1 MEIVIILLL
10 IVLNGI
16 LSMSEIALVSAR
28 RSRLETEARSG
39 SKPARAA
46 LALSGEPD
54 RFLSTVQIGITLIG
68 ILTGLYSGEAFAADF
83 AVVIAR
89 AEMLAPYAYGIAKTV
104 IVIAVTYLTLIFG
117 ELVPKRIGM
126 AMAEKV
132 SKAVARPMKALSLV
146 AAPLVWLLSKST
158 ALVTKAIGLK
168 ESENKVTEE
177 EIKAIVRE
185 GMDTGEVQAV
195 EHDIVERVF
204 SLGDRD
210 VDSIMTHRSELVW
223 LDTNDSAEEILRKV
237 CADMHDVYPVS
248 DGRPDELAGAAHMKD
263 LFGNIHRPDFR
274 RSSILKPAN
283 CLPENQSVY
292 EALEEFKRT
301 NSAYG
306 FIIDEFGDVL
316 GIVTLRDMME
326 ALVGEVP
333 DEDEEAEMVRREDGS
348 WLVDG
353 QCSFYNFLE
362 QFDREELYRDNEYNT
377 LSGLLLD
384 ELKHIPSTGET
395 LSWNGFRFE
404 IVDMDGARIDKVL
417 VHYAAPAPDGTLS

>member
-1 MEIVIILLL
+1 
-10 IVLNGI
+10 
-16 LSMSEIALVSAR
+16 
-28 RSRLETEARSG
+28 
-39 SKPARAA
+39 
-46 LALSGEPD
+46 
-54 RFLSTVQIGITLIG
+54 
-68 ILTGLYSGEAFAADF
+68 
-83 AVVIAR
+83 
-89 AEMLAPYAYGIAKTV
+89 MLAPYAYGIAKTV

-248 DGRPDELAGAAHMKD
+248 DGRPT
-263 LFGNIHRPDFR
+263 NW
-274 RSSILKPAN
+274 PA
-283 CLPENQSVY
+283 
-292 EALEEFKRT
+292 RHT
-301 NSAYG
+301 
-306 FIIDEFGDVL
+306 
-316 GIVTLRDMME
+316 
-326 ALVGEVP
+326 
-333 DEDEEAEMVRREDGS
+333 
-348 WLVDG
+348 
-353 QCSFYNFLE
+353 
-362 QFDREELYRDNEYNT
+362 
-377 LSGLLLD
+377 
-384 ELKHIPSTGET
+384 
-395 LSWNGFRFE
+395 
-404 IVDMDGARIDKVL
+404 
-417 VHYAAPAPDGTLS
+417 

>member
-83 AVVIAR
+83 AV
-89 AEMLAPYAYGIAKTV
+89 
-104 IVIAVTYLTLIFG
+104 VIAVTYLTLIFG

-274 RSSILKPAN
+274 LSSILKPAN